1 MDRDRLERYLEEGLS
16 LEAIGL
22 LENCDPSTVS
32 YWVRKLG
39 LKPNG
44 QTKHAARGTVGK
56 EVLHSLVDEGLTIAQ
71 IAARVD
77 RSPAGARYW
86 LAKYGLKTKSRRG
99 AKPIVPRE
107 LVEEARSRGQRTLEA
122 ECPAHGPT
130 VFVIQACGKVICRAC
145 RMARVSA
152 RRRKN
157 KEELAQEA
165 GGKCMRCG
173 YDDFLGALQFHHLNP
188 EEKRFGLAQNGS
200 TMSLDA
206 LREEAKKCVLLCAN
220 CHAEVEHGGGELPLQ
235 FE

>member
-1 MDRDRLERYLEEGLS
+1 MDRDRLERYLAEELS

-32 YWVRKLG
+32 YWVRKFG
-39 LKPNG
+39 FKANG
-44 QTKHAARGTVGK
+44 QNKHAAKGIVDEETLQVLVG
-56 EVLHSLVDEGLTIAQ
+56 EGLTIAQ
-71 IAARVD
+71 IAARID

-86 LAKYGLKTKSRRG
+86 LKKYGLKTTSRRG
-99 AKPIVPRE
+99 PKPIVPLN
-107 LVEEARSRGQRTLEA
+107 LVEEARQRGDRSLEA
-122 ECPAHGPT
+122 DCPTHGAT
-130 VFVIQACGKVICRAC
+130 VFVIQGSGKVVCRKC

-157 KEELAQEA
+157 KEELATEA

-173 YDDFLGALQFHHLNP
+173 YDTFLGALQFHHLDP
-188 EEKRFGLAQNGS
+188 SEKRFGLAQNGS
-200 TMSLDA
+200 TISLDA
-206 LREEAKKCVLLCAN
+206 LRHEAKKCVLLCAN